1 VETEIGFMFEI
12 NRTVLVLIDVQ
23 GKLAQMMH
31 GKEALFASLKTI
43 LKGMEILDVPVIWM
57 EQLPDKLGPTTP
69 SIAELLPG
77 ETPIPKDSFS
87 CCGNPGFMERFRLMN
102 RDQVLLTGIE
112 SHICVYQTG
121 VDLLQ
126 RGFEVQVVT
135 DCVSSRTLLNK
146 TLGIERIKQVGGS
159 ATSCEMI
166 LFELMKAARG
176 EAFRHMVKII
186 K

>member
-1 VETEIGFMFEI
+1 MFEI
-12 NRTVLVLIDVQ
+12 DRTVLVLIDVQ
-23 GKLAQMMH
+23 GRLARMMH
-31 GKEALFASLKTI
+31 GKEELFASLETM
-43 LKGMEILDVPVIWM
+43 LKGMEILGVPVVWM

-69 SIAELLPG
+69 SIAALLPG
-77 ETPIPKDSFS
+77 ESPIPKDSFS
-87 CCGNPGFMERFRLMN
+87 CLGNPGFVDRFRNIN

-121 VDLLQ
+121 MDLLQ

-135 DCVSSRTLLNK
+135 DCVSSRTLENK
-146 TLGIERIKQVGGS
+146 ILGIERIKLAGGS

-176 EAFRHMVKII
+176 ETFKRMVKII